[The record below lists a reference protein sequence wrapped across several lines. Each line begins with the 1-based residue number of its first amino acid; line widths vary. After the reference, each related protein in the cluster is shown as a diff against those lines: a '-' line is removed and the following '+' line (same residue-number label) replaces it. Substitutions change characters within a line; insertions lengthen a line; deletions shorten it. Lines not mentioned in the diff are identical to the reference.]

1 MIDLLE
7 LPTEYE
13 VKKIYLNKGTNISTI
28 LQEKPQFPIIINLI
42 SFDEKQYS
50 LSFDSIEEISE
61 GLNSACLSISNGRPF
76 IIKESN
82 TDQVNYYRSIEDLEY
97 IYQNGIYRL
106 MRDQNEI
113 QNICS
118 NICNVDESFL
128 RKYEEPFKIGIHL
141 EVQAALKQMD
151 LGEFFYKCS
160 HQNGNIKFIY
170 MRIDQ
175 SLNQIQYYSRK
186 QILKKIPFS
195 SIVTIKFGIHNDVI
209 RNQFKNRF
217 SDTSLAI
224 VYKNE
229 ESIFSSFLDDKE
241 LHLTFRTE
249 RQFDLWGTGLK
260 ALQLMNS
267 SSNISKKNLLW
278 HSRLFKRFYNNQE
291 FQLIDTFFN
300 SSEVYNKHIQESM
313 TYETTLLDRRINFC
327 FEKQQ
332 DELKAEYA
340 TFEKLVKNKQI
351 PYELQ
356 KSLPTAVGNVYK
368 ASTVMKNQITQMK
381 QMIHNLQQT
390 KSNKSKEVDLL
401 DLKETNSDE
410 NANKENKENNNSQV
424 SSRTK
429 QINFLYYEVFKF
441 QFRLH
446 QSISFISNINKKL
459 VY

>member
-28 LQEKPQFPIIINLI
+28 LQEKPQFPIIINII
-42 SFDEKQYS
+42 SFDDKQYS

-76 IIKESN
+76 IIKEIN
-82 TDQVNYYRSIEDLEY
+82 TEQANYYRSIDDLEY

-141 EVQAALKQMD
+141 EVQAAFKQMD
-151 LGEFFYKCS
+151 QGEFFYKCS
-160 HQNGNIKFIY
+160 HQNGKIQFIY

-175 SLNQIQYYSRK
+175 SANQIQYYSRK

-195 SIVTIKFGIHNDVI
+195 SIAAIKFGVYNDVI
-209 RNQFKNRF
+209 RTQFKNRF
-217 SDTSLAI
+217 TDTSLVI

-229 ESIFSSFLDDKE
+229 ESIFSSFLDDNE

-267 SSNISKKNLLW
+267 SRDISKKNLLW

-300 SSEVYNKHIQESM
+300 NSEVYNKHIQESI

-340 TFEKLVKNKQI
+340 SFEKLIKNQQI
-351 PYELQ
+351 SQELLR
-356 KSLPTAVGNVYK
+356 SLPTAVGNVYK
-368 ASTVMKNQITQMK
+368 ASTVMKNQINQMK
-381 QMIHNLQQT
+381 QMIHNLQQS

-401 DLKETNSDE
+401 DLKESNSDE
-410 NANKENKENNNSQV
+410 NTNKENKENNSQQV

-459 VY
+459 ID